1 MTRTAG
7 TRIGPYEIVSAL
19 GEGGMGEVYRATD
32 TRLHRQVAIKVLPS
46 SFARDPE
53 RVARF
58 RREAQVLAALNH
70 PNIAAIYE
78 LEEVEGELALAM
90 ELADGE
96 DLAHCLARRG
106 ALSIDETITLAAQI
120 ATGLEAAH
128 ERGIVHRDL
137 KPANIKVAP
146 DGSAKILDFGLAR
159 AWDEV
164 DGAASGV
171 DPARSPTM
179 TRHRTEAGMIL
190 GSAAYMSPEQARG
203 TVVDRRADIWAF
215 GVVLYEML
223 TGRRL
228 FDGATV
234 SDVLAAVLRQEVDLS
249 ALPVETP
256 PQLRTL
262 IARCLERDAR
272 VRLRDI
278 GEARVLLS
286 RPLTTTDPPAEQLRP
301 RSTAVWQLMPWL
313 LAAGAAIMWLVTS
326 IRPAPPAPADPRTVR
341 ATIFGPMAAQG
352 SWFSIDP
359 QDPPVFSPDGR
370 MLVLP
375 LETPGGKALYL
386 RALNSLEMIQV
397 EGGGRRAFF
406 SPDGTAFA
414 FSRPG
419 SVWKMTLGDRQP
431 TLVGRLNEVIWD
443 VGFGVWHPD
452 GRLLIAGLSGL
463 WALPSSGGEAVLL
476 LAADSSKQERFTW
489 VRAAP
494 DGRLLLHVTTG
505 DTSRI
510 DALSSTATDRRLV
523 AGGFERAWVVDDV
536 LVARK
541 DGQWRATRLDLQRL
555 EPAGPSITLADVPET
570 NDNPLGRS
578 LTSVDGSSLVRE
590 LVWVSRGGG
599 ATPVGIAPGYI
610 RWPRLSPDRT
620 RIVLGVLPAEKVRSN
635 TRNDVRI
642 TVIDL
647 RTRGRTTLDGFSE
660 PVWSHDGAT
669 VITSF
674 GAPPHA
680 GLGVQVSDGSR
691 RMEPLFTLP
700 LDDAWPTDVSGDGHV
715 IVYYGASR
723 AGVSGAVDYGDI
735 FILDR
740 RTKERKQLKIP
751 GTQRGGRLSRDGRWL
766 TFESTVG
773 DRSEIHVRPYPALDG
788 DYMVS
793 PDGGDEPSWSHD
805 GKELYFRRGAD
816 LVAVKVPVPGSS
828 PGWPAPEVLF
838 TGSFVRDT
846 FGDQSYDVA
855 PDGRFLMLR
864 PAAAGPVQI
873 QVVLDWLVEVRARL
887 ATAK

>member
-1 MTRTAG
+1 MTRAAG
-7 TRIGPYEIVSAL
+7 TCIGPYEITSAL

-32 TRLHRQVAIKVLPS
+32 TRLRRQVAIKVLS
-46 SFARDPE
+46 GSFAQDPE

-70 PNIAAIYE
+70 PNIAAIYD
-78 LEEVEGELALAM
+78 LEEAGGEVALAM
-90 ELADGE
+90 ELVDGE
-96 DLAHCLARRG
+96 DLAQRLARRG
-106 ALSIDETITLAAQI
+106 AVSVDETITLAAQI

-159 AWDEV
+159 AWDEI
-164 DGAASGV
+164 DGGASGV

-179 TRHRTEAGMIL
+179 TRHRTEAGLIL
-190 GSAAYMSPEQARG
+190 GTAAYMSPEQARG
-203 TVVDRRADIWAF
+203 AVVDRRADIWAF
-215 GVVLYEML
+215 GVVVYEML

-228 FDGATV
+228 FAGETV

-256 PQLRTL
+256 PQLRNL

-272 VRLRDI
+272 LRLRDI

-286 RPLTTTDPPAEQLRP
+286 RPLAATDAPADRP
-301 RSTAVWQLMPWL
+301 ARRSTVAWQLLPWL

-326 IRPAPPAPADPRTVR
+326 IRPAPVAPADPRTVR
-341 ATIFGPMAAQG
+341 ATIVGPVAAQG

-359 QDPPVFSPDGR
+359 QDPPVISPDGK

-375 LETPGGKALYL
+375 LETPGGKTMYL
-386 RALNSLEMIQV
+386 RPLNSLEMILV
-397 EGGGRRAFF
+397 AGGGRRAFF

-419 SVWKMTLGDRQP
+419 SVWKMALGDRQP

-443 VGFGVWHPD
+443 VGFGAWHPD

-463 WALPSSGGEAVLL
+463 WSLPASGGDAVLL
-476 LAADSSKQERFTW
+476 LAADAGRQERFTW
-489 VRAAP
+489 VRLAP
-494 DGRLLLHVTTG
+494 DGRLLLHVVTG

-510 DALSSTATDRRLV
+510 DALSSAATGRRVV
-523 AGGFERAWVVDDV
+523 ASGFERAWVVDDV
-536 LVARK
+536 LVARQ
-541 DGQWRATRLDLQRL
+541 DGQWRATRLDRERL
-555 EPAGPSITLADVPET
+555 EPTGPSITLADVPDSNE
-570 NDNPLGRS
+570 NPLGGS
-578 LTSVDGSSLVRE
+578 MTSVDGSSLVRE
-590 LVWVSRGGG
+590 LVWVSRSGE
-599 ATPVGIAPGYI
+599 TKPVGIAPGYI

-620 RIVLGVLPAEKVRSN
+620 RIVLGVLPPDKVQAN

-642 TVIDL
+642 TVFDL

-660 PVWSHDGAT
+660 PVWSDAGAT

-700 LDDAWPTDVSGDGHV
+700 QDDAWPTDVSGDGRMV
-715 IVYYGASR
+715 VYYGASR
-723 AGVSGAVDYGDI
+723 AGASGAVDYGDI

-740 RTKERKQLKIP
+740 QTTDRKQLTIP
-751 GTQRGGRLSRDGRWL
+751 GNQRGGRLSRDGRWL
-766 TFESTVG
+766 AFESTG
-773 DRSEIHVRPYPALDG
+773 RDRSEIHVRPYPALDA

-816 LVAVKVPVPGSS
+816 LVAVKVPAPGSS
-828 PGWPAPEVLF
+828 SGWPAPEVLF

-846 FGDQSYDVA
+846 SGDQSYDVA

-873 QVVLDWLVEVRARL
+873 QVVLDWLAEVRARL
-887 ATAK
+887 ASAK